1 MRSPPRIRRQALAAR
16 PSGWHHPATD
26 MFVGLVDTRK
36 PEPEPEDEREPL
48 LERIPE
54 LRPWRWYLATILCL
68 VVSGYTPAWGTVLL
82 VTAGLCCFFQ
92 ALTSYYQGN
101 DGMRGYRQ

>member
-1 MRSPPRIRRQALAAR
+1 
-16 PSGWHHPATD
+16 

-36 PEPEPEDEREPL
+36 PEPEPEEEREPL

-54 LRPWRWYLATILCL
+54 LRPWRWYRRDDRVPGRVGLHAGLADL
-68 VVSGYTPAWGTVLL
+68 VL

-92 ALTSYYQGN
+92 ALTSYYKGN
-101 DGMRGYRQ
+101 DGLQPLPSVNDGA

>member
-1 MRSPPRIRRQALAAR
+1 
-16 PSGWHHPATD
+16 

-36 PEPEPEDEREPL
+36 PEPEPEDGREREPL

-54 LRPWRWYLATILCL
+54 LRPWRWFVATVACMIA
-68 VVSGYTPAWGTVLL
+68 SGYTPAWATVVL

-92 ALTSYYQGN
+92 ALTSYYKGN
-101 DGMRGYRQ
+101 DGLSQHRQ

>member
-1 MRSPPRIRRQALAAR
+1 MAATAR
-16 PSGWHHPATD
+16 ECHHPRHG

-36 PEPEPEDEREPL
+36 PEPEPEEWREPL

-54 LRPWRWYLATILCL
+54 LRPWRWFLAT
-68 VVSGYTPAWGTVLL
+68 VVCMVASGYTPAWATVVL

-92 ALTSYYQGN
+92 ALTSYYRGN
-101 DGMRGYRQ
+101 DGLSQYRQ

>member
-1 MRSPPRIRRQALAAR
+1 MAATAR
-16 PSGWHHPATD
+16 ECHHPRHG

-36 PEPEPEDEREPL
+36 PEPEPEEWREPF

-54 LRPWRWYLATILCL
+54 LRPWRWFVAT
-68 VVSGYTPAWGTVLL
+68 VVCMVASGYTPVWATVVL

-92 ALTSYYQGN
+92 ALTSYYKGN
-101 DGMRGYRQ
+101 DGLSQHRQ